1 MIVLRRQLRSK
12 VELRWWHTAWHP
24 AGKPEGRDHFDS
36 ALTNLWDVDDRVI
49 QVSLISKGAGA
60 VSLSL
65 NKLLSV
71 G

>member
-1 MIVLRRQLRSK
+1 M
-12 VELRWWHTAWHP
+12 
-24 AGKPEGRDHFDS
+24 
-36 ALTNLWDVDDRVI
+36 

>member
-12 VELRWWHTAWHP
+12 VQLRGPTAWHP

-36 ALTNLWDVDDRVI
+36 ALTNLWDVGDRVI